1 MFSNSYS
8 YDFGKPIV
16 GEATLSIYPTFFGSL
31 QPFVNDLIT
40 RKVVPIDGS
49 AYFEFDIRDELKL
62 KEDYEREYLLDALVE
77 EASTS
82 SVQNFSSVITVHL
95 DPYRVEATRL
105 PSNYIPGV
113 PFEVSVRWVI
123 FITCCLRSAHL
134 HYRICPLSASTR
146 H

>member
-1 MFSNSYS
+1 MFLFLFLSTPFFS

-40 RKVVPIDGS
+40 RKVVPIDGT

-77 EASTS
+77 ETSTS
-82 SVQNFSSVITVHL
+82 SVQNFSTVITVHL

-113 PFEVSVRWVI
+113 PFEVSVSFEYNLEIGISNERFSNVV
-123 FITCCLRSAHL
+123 
-134 HYRICPLSASTR
+134 
-146 H
+146 